1 MHLLKFFCEQQMDQF
16 VLKTGSQIKN
26 EDQVVVNQKMFEKLK
41 YHQIE
46 GIKFMWNACFKTNS
60 SAGCVLAHCMGLGKS
75 LQVVTLSHTVLTN
88 AICEVFEVVVCVKAE
103 VLFI

>member
-1 MHLLKFFCEQQMDQF
+1 MDQF

-46 GIKFMWNACFKTNS
+46 GIKFMWNACFETNS